1 MLLVLMH
8 YSHITFI
15 GEKYFWEQRNSSL
28 QPIKVTLILRRLSQ
42 YCEDFLD
49 IESTSLLINQIIHNF
64 IFESYSKSDN
74 TQSIHFC
81 TFDISDILC
90 ERFQA
95 SNLPKMFL
103 QKLRSLSHSSNS
115 KDTSDANNKHHRR
128 RISLKTSN
136 SEHKNPLSPST
147 TNSTNGSY
155 TFHPRTTVCPDVKEI
170 SKENNGEDEDQEGR
184 DFREYLEKCQKA
196 EEAEERK
203 KKKMRAMEKKRKE
216 VNLSPWAGRM

>member
-74 TQSIHFC
+74 TQSIHF
-81 TFDISDILC
+81 SDLKLPVSSAPSIFPTSYAKGSKLQIYQRCFSKNSDHFPIHQIQKILQMRTINIIDD
-90 ERFQA
+90 EYLSRPQIQ
-95 SNLPKMFL
+95 NT
-103 QKLRSLSHSSNS
+103 RTLSHHLQLIQLM
-115 KDTSDANNKHHRR
+115 DPIPFIRGRR
-128 RISLKTSN
+128 
-136 SEHKNPLSPST
+136 
-147 TNSTNGSY
+147 Y
-155 TFHPRTTVCPDVKEI
+155 V
-170 SKENNGEDEDQEGR
+170 Q
-184 DFREYLEKCQKA
+184 
-196 EEAEERK
+196 
-203 KKKMRAMEKKRKE
+203 M
-216 VNLSPWAGRM
+216 